1 MKTILKSVIIL
12 LGILSFSFN
21 VLAHSGHD
29 HDHAGMKSWT
39 IQYEKSPIYGSFL
52 MYKDGNIYIQ
62 KEDNAVVH
70 FPLDRFSQY
79 DQAILKSR
87 IEKIDQ
93 INKSSSTGTND
104 EPNIVAFSW
113 KYALIFAI
121 ILGLFAYLLITMRFN
136 WSLRAV
142 IFIAVLGI
150 MGFTNNRLYTIIKT
164 DPLDIDKAFK
174 PFKPDV
180 FTSWDS
186 DYFYV
191 ESKGIPNHTMM
202 KGITSWQQQ
211 VPIPQCYVGANAWSI
226 PLNPELAAVPVP
238 VNDKHFLRGAIA
250 IAANGVPIFNPHT
263 NTGVD
268 ALEDG
273 QLDIYGGHSGR
284 ADDYH
289 YHTAPLQ
296 LHSLGQTAPTN
307 AIAYALD
314 GFAVYGTLEPDG
326 SPMKSLDANHGHI
339 GDDGVYHYH
348 GTAQKPYM
356 IGNMVGKVTEDNTL
370 QIIPQAAA
378 KGVRP
383 ALTPLQGATIT
394 DFAANDAKNGYKLEY
409 TRAGQKYNVNYS
421 WNNTGK
427 YTFDFVSPTGT
438 VTNVYNGFTQC
449 NVTTATAD
457 EKFDFSFLVYPNPS
471 SNLLTIVPGDDIN
484 ESDIQKISIIN
495 LDGKLV
501 FEKVGFNNTINTAG
515 FPPGAYI
522 LNMHTRN
529 GNFTKKI
536 IIY

>member
-1 MKTILKSVIIL
+1 MKTSLK
-12 LGILSFSFN
+12 N
-21 VLAHSGHD
+21 VLIFITTLCFSYNLSAHGGHD
-29 HDHAGMKSWT
+29 HTHEAMKSWT
-39 IQYEKSPIYGSFL
+39 IQSEKNPIIGSFL
-52 MYKDGNIYIQ
+52 MHKNGDIYIQ
-62 KEDNAVVH
+62 KDDNTVVH
-70 FPLDRFSQY
+70 FPINQFSES
-79 DQAILKSR
+79 DQAILNSR
-87 IEKIDQ
+87 IKMIDQ
-93 INKSSSTGTND
+93 INNNKKSTEID
-104 EPNIVAFSW
+104 KDALAPFSF
-113 KYALIFAI
+113 KYILIFILIIMILTI
-121 ILGLFAYLLITMRFN
+121 ILVKMKLNWTIT
-136 WSLRAV
+136 AV
-142 IFIAVLGI
+142 ALVAVLGI
-150 MGFTNNRLYTIIKT
+150 MSFTNNRLFTFFKT

-186 DYFYV
+186 EYFYV

-226 PLNPELAAVPVP
+226 PLNPEIADVPVP

-263 NTGVD
+263 NTGID
-268 ALEDG
+268 ALVDG

-289 YHTAPLQ
+289 YHIAPLQ
-296 LHSLGQTAPTN
+296 LHSLGQTSPTN

-314 GFAVYGTLEPDG
+314 GFAVYGALEPDG
-326 SPMKSLDANHGHI
+326 SPMKSLDENHGHF
-339 GDDGVYHYH
+339 GTDGVYHYH
-348 GTAQKPYM
+348 GTNEKPYM

-394 DFAANDAKNGYKLEY
+394 DFMANDAKNGYNLGY

-427 YTFDFVSPTGT
+427 YTFDFVSPIGT

-449 NVTTATAD
+449 NVTSATAND
-457 EKFDFSFLVYPNPS
+457 NFNFSIHVYPNPS
-471 SNLLTIVPGDDIN
+471 SNLLTIDLADKIIA
-484 ESDIQKISIIN
+484 EDIQKISLIN
-495 LDGKLV
+495 LDGKLI
-501 FEKVGFNNTINTAG
+501 FENIGFTNTINTSG
-515 FPPGAYI
+515 FSTGTYL
-522 LNMHTRN
+522 LNLHTRN
-529 GNFTKKI
+529 GNYSKKI
-536 IIY
+536 VIY